1 VIFDYTPE
9 VTGNHS
15 VYYNFYIP
23 EFKLEQQFMICGR
36 VIEPRVF
43 LSLGKINFGPLLLGG
58 KNKEIVYLKNL
69 EEVPISFSFNK
80 DSVKGEAEY
89 GDSLKV
95 NPMSGLVRPESEIT
109 VEV

>member
-1 VIFDYTPE
+1 
-9 VTGNHS
+9 
-15 VYYNFYIP
+15 
-23 EFKLEQQFMICGR
+23 MICGR

-95 NPMSGLVRPESEIT
+95 NPMSGVVRPESEIT